1 MCVPLLR
8 FTKLSDLNHRVARI
22 FLTLFFILMVPSTFA
37 LACPEGELYWATENY
52 LDQTF
57 LYDPV
62 EDYQGAVAALDY
74 ACQQYY
80 GSNYEYFQIDSSA
93 NNFPAQKGGWCYYHT
108 IVGPMPGVYYTAY
121 LYCNEV
127 KRDMFDDY
135 SPCEA
140 LTPPLDK
147 NKNLGKPPCPP
158 S

>member
-1 MCVPLLR
+1 MNTVLLKFRR
-8 FTKLSDLNHRVARI
+8 FFDLNYYAIQLFRV
-22 FLTLFFILMVPSTFA
+22 FFFVLILSGTVA
-37 LACPEGELYWATENY
+37 QAYPEGELYWATENY
-52 LDQTF
+52 PDQTF

-62 EDYQGAVAALDY
+62 ENYQGAVAALDY

-108 IVGPMPGVYYTAY
+108 IVGPMPGAYYTAY
-121 LYCNEV
+121 LYCNDV

-140 LTPPLDK
+140 PTPSLDK
-147 NKNLGKPPCPP
+147 NKNLGQPPCP
-158 S
+158 SL